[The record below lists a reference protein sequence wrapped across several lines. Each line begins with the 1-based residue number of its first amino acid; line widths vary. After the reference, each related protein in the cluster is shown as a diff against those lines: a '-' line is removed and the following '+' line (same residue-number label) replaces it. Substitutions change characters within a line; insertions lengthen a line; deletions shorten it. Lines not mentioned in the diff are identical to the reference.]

1 MEQITL
7 LADSQEIKFRE
18 PLVLVPLSLWR
29 KAEELLEDQ
38 EALASK
44 RYLLRVERAR
54 EDIRSNTMLKNAD
67 NRLLT
72 CAARQTLAN
81 KHTSF

>member
-7 LADSQEIKFRE
+7 VAGSQEIKIRE

-44 RYLLRVERAR
+44 RYLRRVERAR
-54 EDIRSNTMLKNAD
+54 EDIRSRKLVRPFA
-67 NRLLT
+67 
-72 CAARQTLAN
+72 
-81 KHTSF
+81 

>member
-7 LADSQEIKFRE
+7 LVDSQEIKFRE

-44 RYLLRVERAR
+44 RYLRRVERAR
-54 EDIRSNTMLKNAD
+54 EDIGSGKLIRPFA
-67 NRLLT
+67 
-72 CAARQTLAN
+72 
-81 KHTSF
+81 

>member
-1 MEQITL
+1 MERITL
-7 LADSQEIKFRE
+7 VAGSQEIKIRE

-44 RYLLRVERAR
+44 RYLRRVERAR
-54 EDIRSNTMLKNAD
+54 EDIRSGNLVRPFA
-67 NRLLT
+67 
-72 CAARQTLAN
+72 
-81 KHTSF
+81 

>member
-7 LADSQEIKFRE
+7 VAGSQEIKIRE

-44 RYLLRVERAR
+44 RYLRRVERAR
-54 EDIRSNTMLKNAD
+54 EDIHSGSQVRPFA
-67 NRLLT
+67 
-72 CAARQTLAN
+72 
-81 KHTSF
+81 

>member
-1 MEQITL
+1 MERITL
-7 LADSQEIKFRE
+7 LADSQEIKSRE

-44 RYLLRVERAR
+44 RYLRRVERAR
-54 EDIRSNTMLKNAD
+54 DDIRSKKLVRPFA
-67 NRLLT
+67 
-72 CAARQTLAN
+72 
-81 KHTSF
+81 